1 MEQRGPIGHRLND
14 RHDRRQL
21 LIFHFYKLGRFLGHM
36 RVGGRHGG
44 HRMAFEQDFAAGQ
57 YVVTGE
63 LQSLIT
69 GAQFLFA

>member
-1 MEQRGPIGHRLND
+1 MEQRGPVGHRLND
-14 RHDRRQL
+14 RHDRWQL
-21 LIFHFYKLGRFLGHM
+21 LIFHFYELGSFLGHM
-36 RVGGRHGG
+36 RVGSGDRS
-44 HRMAFEQDFAAGQ
+44 HRMTFEQDFAAGQ